1 MKGKEVH
8 PKRERSSVELAAQR
22 AKRIIRMTLEYD
34 GTRYVGWQR
43 QANGISVQEK
53 VEEALAR
60 HLGERIRVTAAGR
73 TDAGVHALG
82 QVISFPTSTS
92 LPVRAIAR
100 GVLPYL
106 PRDIAVVDAAE
117 APPHFNAR
125 RSARLRWYRYFILNR
140 SIAPAVGAAYV
151 THVPYRLD
159 LSRME
164 EVARILEGHHDFR
177 AFRAK
182 TCTAVRTH
190 LTLHRPEITELENG
204 LLMLDF
210 KCQSF
215 LQNMVRIMAGVM
227 VNCARGKMTL
237 DAVREMLETGVR
249 PNEAVTL
256 APNGLFLYRVLYD

>member
-1 MKGKEVH
+1 MHNSAEQKAESK
-8 PKRERSSVELAAQR
+8 PKRV
-22 AKRIIRMTLEYD
+22 IRMTLEYD

-43 QANGISVQEK
+43 QANGVSVQEK
-53 VEEALAR
+53 VEEALSR
-60 HLGERIRVTAAGR
+60 HLGERVRVTAAGR

-82 QVISFPTSTS
+82 QVISFTTSS
-92 LPVRAIAR
+92 CLPIKAIAR

-159 LSRME
+159 LNRME
-164 EVARILEGHHDFR
+164 EVARLLEGHHDFR

-190 LTLHRPEITELENG
+190 LTMHKPEITVLGDG
-204 LLMLDF
+204 LIMLDF

-227 VNCARGKMTL
+227 VNCARGKMSL
-237 DAVREMLETGVR
+237 SAVRAMLESGVR
-249 PNEAVTL
+249 ANEAVTL
-256 APNGLFLYRVLYD
+256 PPNGLFLYRVLYDE